1 MHFLTDVGTLA
12 FRIASPIEPGGA
24 KGWVF
29 GESGGLWIPA
39 KRDEKESDYRRR
51 RELGARRRVP
61 GAFAQRFAAAA
72 RYVFLGSILPRPM
85 ENKVVLSLS
94 APFPSFHP
102 FLHVALSTHFSG
114 ARCKFLYIYIY
125 TVLQR
130 LFFLALT
137 SGLHLTTSSS

>member
-12 FRIASPIEPGGA
+12 FRIASPIEPERGS
-24 KGWVF
+24 KGWVL

-51 RELGARRRVP
+51 RELGARQRAP

-85 ENKVVLSLS
+85 ENKVVLSLG
-94 APFPSFHP
+94 AFSFFSPISSCCPLHS
-102 FLHVALSTHFSG
+102 FL
-114 ARCKFLYIYIY
+114 
-125 TVLQR
+125 
-130 LFFLALT
+130 
-137 SGLHLTTSSS
+137 